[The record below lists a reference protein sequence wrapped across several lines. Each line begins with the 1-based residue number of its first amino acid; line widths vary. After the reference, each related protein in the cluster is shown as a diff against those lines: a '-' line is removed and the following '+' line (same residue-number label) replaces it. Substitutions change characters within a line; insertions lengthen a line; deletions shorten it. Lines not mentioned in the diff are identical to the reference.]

1 MNLKWGSQSFFI
13 HIYSFHWPKLT
24 WRCSNTTLTT
34 SFKKGLKML
43 SLLITQPVTSIS
55 CSSFHFLN
63 SLFSKLQIL
72 NKEVSNIR
80 LSNKYRRWQLTSY
93 RIYKYKKARKWN
105 HRTSDEFHVPVNVM
119 WHVRNRDMLR
129 LNSGIFTIF
138 DPREWHE
145 SEKLRF

>member
-1 MNLKWGSQSFFI
+1 
-13 HIYSFHWPKLT
+13 
-24 WRCSNTTLTT
+24 
-34 SFKKGLKML
+34 ML

-129 LNSGIFTIF
+129 LNSEIFTIF
-138 DPREWHE
+138 DPGEWHLILK
-145 SEKLRF
+145 SSDYRAWKIIWNDAKLGPFSWELKSSF